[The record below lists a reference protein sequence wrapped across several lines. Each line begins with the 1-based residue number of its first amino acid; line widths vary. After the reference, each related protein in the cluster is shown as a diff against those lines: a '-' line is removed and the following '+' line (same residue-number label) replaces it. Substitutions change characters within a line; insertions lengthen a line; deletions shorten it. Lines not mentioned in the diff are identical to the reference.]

1 MGETD
6 VMQNQLKAQ
15 SDLILLIARV
25 FLSSL
30 MIVYGYFKLTGFAG
44 ATAYMG
50 KLGLPAPALFRT
62 LPVIIELGGGIL
74 LLVGCQTRLVA
85 LGLAV
90 YTVVAALIAHRNFG
104 DGNQL
109 AHFWKNM
116 SIAGGMLAFV
126 AAGAGAYSVDSRT
139 AR

>member
-15 SDLILLIARV
+15 SDLVLLIARV

-50 KLGLPAPALFRT
+50 KLGLPAPALFAT
-62 LPVIIELGGGIL
+62 LAVIIELGGGIL
-74 LLVGCQTRLVA
+74 LLVGYQTRLVA
-85 LGLAV
+85 LGLAI

-116 SIAGGMLAFV
+116 SIAGGMLAF
-126 AAGAGAYSVDSRT
+126 AGAGAGAYSVDR
-139 AR
+139 

>member
-1 MGETD
+1 
-6 VMQNQLKAQ
+6 VQNQLKAQ

-25 FLSSL
+25 FLSSV

-50 KLGLPAPALFRT
+50 KLGLPAPALFAT
-62 LPVIIELGGGIL
+62 LAVIFELGGGIL
-74 LLVGCQTRLVA
+74 LLVGYQTRLVA
-85 LGLAV
+85 VGLAV
-90 YTVVAALIAHRNFG
+90 YVVVAALIAHRNFG

-126 AAGAGAYSVDSRT
+126 GAGAGAYSVDR
-139 AR
+139 